1 MKTNQSK
8 PVGLNLFSTSQTFL
22 TDLSPAAESTIK
34 GGKGGVRTHPRTP
47 GHRTPGS

>member
-22 TDLSPAAESTIK
+22 TDLSPADESTIK
-34 GGKGGVRTHPRTP
+34 GGRHGNTRGRTRT
-47 GHRTPGS
+47 RTRTGR